1 MKRGTRTENLQSP
14 VAWLAVGVML
24 SGLLPTSAHGFNAGS
39 GQRPGTGE
47 AHEFVAQDATADAQI
62 EAEQDQRDR
71 EQEAR
76 DREEEKKQREQEK
89 IEHVQELYDNGRDDL
104 DEERYDRAIAKFTEL
119 TRIYQE
125 NAQKSTPL
133 AQASAAQADAALY
146 WIAFAQNKEGKRDA
160 ALATIAEL
168 KKEFPQSRWRKDAE
182 ALEIEVRQ
190 GTGQAV
196 NPDTTN
202 DSDLKALAL
211 QGIMNGD
218 PQRGIPLIEK
228 YLSGSASPKDK
239 SKALFVLAQNG
250 SPQSQEVLARIARGQ
265 SNPDLQRK
273 AIEYL
278 GMFGSAHSRDM
289 LADIYA
295 SSNDPAMKRTVI
307 HAYMLSGDREH
318 ILALAKGEKN
328 DELRSAAIHNLGLTG
343 GTNELEQLY
352 LTESST
358 EAKKEIL
365 QALFLSGD
373 SRKLA
378 QVAQEEKDPELR
390 REAVRCLGLQGGRQP
405 ELQSIYTKDPDRRV
419 KEEVLNAYFIGGN
432 ASGLVAIARAEK
444 DPELKKKAVEKLS
457 VMGSKE
463 ANDYLMELLQK

>member
-1 MKRGTRTENLQSP
+1 MKRGTRTENFQRRA
-14 VAWLAVGVML
+14 VWLAVAVML
-24 SGLLPTSAHGFNAGS
+24 LGLPPASPHSFRAAAG
-39 GQRPGTGE
+39 QQPGT
-47 AHEFVAQDATADAQI
+47 ADAQDFVVQEGTPDAQI

-76 DREEEKKQREQEK
+76 DREEEKKEREQAKLER
-89 IEHVQELYDNGRDDL
+89 IQELYDDGRDAL
-104 DEERYDRAIAKFTEL
+104 DEERYDRAIEKFTEL
-119 TRIYQE
+119 RKIYQE
-125 NAQKSTPL
+125 NAQKSTPI
-133 AQASAAQADAALY
+133 AQSSAAQADAALY

-168 KKEFPQSRWRKDAE
+168 KKDFPQSRWRKDAE

-190 GTGQAV
+190 GAGQAV

-211 QGIMNGD
+211 QGIMNSD

-265 SNPDLQRK
+265 SNPDLQGK

-278 GMFGSAHSRDM
+278 GMSGAKRSDDL
-289 LADIYA
+289 LAEIYT
-295 SSNDPAMKRTVI
+295 SSSDPAVKRSVI
-307 HAYMLSGDREH
+307 HAFMLSGDREH

-328 DELRSAAIHNLGLTG
+328 DDLRREAIHTLGLTG
-343 GTNELEQLY
+343 GTNELQQLY
-352 LTESST
+352 LSENST
-358 EAKKEIL
+358 EGKKEIL
-365 QALFLSGD
+365 QALFFSGD
-373 SRKLA
+373 SRKLS
-378 QVAQEEKDPELR
+378 QVAQEDKDAELR
-390 REAVRCLGLQGGRQP
+390 REAVRCMGLLGGREP
-405 ELQSIYTKDPDRRV
+405 ELQSIYAKDPDRRV

-432 ASGLVAIARAEK
+432 ASGLVAIAKAEK